1 VSAWLEHAE
10 EAADAG
16 ATVDVVPVEDGIVE
30 IRMRDAVGHNGM
42 SAAWVLAFIHCLRTV
57 TADTACKV
65 VLLTGIGEY
74 FCTGATLEALG
85 DLQANR
91 LAPTELTLG
100 RQILGLNVPV
110 IGVAEGHAI
119 GGGLALLLSCDL
131 ALINEESRYGANF
144 MTLGITPGMGM
155 THLLEDTFG
164 KALAHELLYTGD
176 LKRGMYFKDKGGFN
190 AILPRGDLRRH
201 ALHLARALA
210 EKPRDNL
217 IQLKRVLTL
226 PRRRAFEEAS
236 TLESLMH
243 ELSLSHLDLS
253 QWGAP

>member
-1 VSAWLEHAE
+1 MSAWLEHAE
-10 EAADAG
+10 HAPGAG
-16 ATVDVVPVEDGIVE
+16 TTVDVVSVEDGIVE
-30 IRMRDAVGHNGM
+30 IRMRDDAGHNGM
-42 SAAWVLAFIHCLRTV
+42 SAAWVCAFIHCLRTV
-57 TADTACKV
+57 TADPACKV
-65 VLLTGIGEY
+65 ALLTGLGDY
-74 FCTGATLEALG
+74 FCTGATLEALS
-85 DLQANR
+85 DLRASR

-131 ALINEESRYGANF
+131 ILINEEGRYGANF

-155 THLLEDTFG
+155 THLLEDAFG
-164 KALAHELLYTGD
+164 RSMAHELLYTGD
-176 LKRGMYFKDKGGFN
+176 LKRGSFFKEKGGFN
-190 AILPRGDLRRH
+190 AVLPRADLRRH
-201 ALHLARALA
+201 ALLLARALA

-217 IQLKRVLTL
+217 IQLKRALTL

-236 TLESLMH
+236 TLESMMH
-243 ELSLSHLDLS
+243 EMSLSHLDLN